1 MQNNRCMREI
11 DTKKLRSKIKNHTHI
26 DSAKND
32 VRLEI
37 VAGFGGGAALSPVG
51 WKNWE
56 SGVVDVKAAVVDLL
70 P

>member
-11 DTKKLRSKIKNHTHI
+11 DAKKLRSKIKNHTHI

-37 VAGFGGGAALSPVG
+37 VAGFGGGGGSVVACRLEKLGVG
-51 WKNWE
+51 
-56 SGVVDVKAAVVDLL
+56 GC
-70 P
+70 

>member
-11 DTKKLRSKIKNHTHI
+11 DAKKLRSKIKNHTHI

-37 VAGFGGGAALSPVG
+37 VAGFGGGGSIVASRLEKLGVG
-51 WKNWE
+51 
-56 SGVVDVKAAVVDLL
+56 GC
-70 P
+70 

>member
-1 MQNNRCMREI
+1 MYERNRC
-11 DTKKLRSKIKNHTHI
+11 KKAKKQNKKPHTHI